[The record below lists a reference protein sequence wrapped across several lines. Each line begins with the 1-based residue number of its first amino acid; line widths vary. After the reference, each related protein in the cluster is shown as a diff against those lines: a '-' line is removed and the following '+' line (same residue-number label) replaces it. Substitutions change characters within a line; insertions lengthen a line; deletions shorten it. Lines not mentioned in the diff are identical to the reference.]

1 MYILVLCP
9 DLAIVNG
16 QVNATTPPVAL
27 GYYSIGTS
35 VSFACVNSAFKMD
48 GSNFSTCDID
58 GSWNSP
64 PPVCRQGNIRNG
76 ISYIYMSV
84 NLTQRPIL
92 KLNPLSVICRLHTFT
107 CSIIKNRIFLDTPGE
122 KLKSSK
128 F

>member
-48 GSNFSTCDID
+48 GSNFSTCDIVEIVERYCLRLVD
-58 GSWNSP
+58 CKKLILGALFSCRFLSP
-64 PPVCRQGNIRNG
+64 
-76 ISYIYMSV
+76 SFY
-84 NLTQRPIL
+84 T
-92 KLNPLSVICRLHTFT
+92 
-107 CSIIKNRIFLDTPGE
+107 
-122 KLKSSK
+122 
-128 F
+128 